1 MGEGVM
7 KDPQKVADRLR
18 GLCSRREYCRSDMM
32 KKAIAALDGDQ
43 SEATRVVD
51 LLVKERYVDDLRY
64 ASAFARDKSSISG
77 WGSVK
82 IRHMLSAKGISR
94 EIIDA
99 ALEEIDEEKASSRLD
114 KLLQSKARSLKDDP
128 QAKLKLLRFALGRGY
143 GYEEV
148 KDVVDKLITR

>member
-1 MGEGVM
+1 MM

-32 KKAIAALDGDQ
+32 KKAVAALDGNQ
-43 SEATRVVD
+43 SEAARIVD
-51 LLVKERYVDDLRY
+51 ILVEERYVDDLRY

-82 IRHMLSAKGISR
+82 ISHMLSAKGISR
-94 EIIDA
+94 DIIKE

-143 GYEEV
+143 GYDEV
-148 KDVVDKLITR
+148 KNIVDELITK

>member
-1 MGEGVM
+1 M

-43 SEATRVVD
+43 SEAARIVD
-51 LLVKERYVDDLRY
+51 ILVEERYVDDLRY

-148 KDVVDKLITR
+148 KDVVDKLITK

>member
-77 WGSVK
+77 WGIVK
-82 IRHMLSAKGISR
+82 ISHMLSAKGISR

-128 QAKLKLLRFALGRGY
+128 QAKLKLLRFAMGRGY

-148 KDVVDKLITR
+148 KDVVDKLITK